1 MRGVLVVLLAV
12 IGIVLVPL
20 ADMGVW
26 TRRELLPRDHFVAL
40 SNKVL
45 DEDEVRVALALRIAD
60 EIDARADL
68 SRRGRAIVLPAVEHG
83 LNTQPAR
90 VVFDRAVGDVHE
102 QLERGDDRLVL
113 RFDALLPLV
122 STAVTRVDPDVA
134 ADLPDHLPEITII
147 TQHDVP
153 TFFRAVKLV
162 RRASLVFPILCF
174 VLLAAAILLA
184 NRRALALAVFG
195 VALAALSLLIIGFV
209 VFGRDLLSSI
219 TGPELDMQAFE
230 AGYDVVTHSLVIQT
244 LGVAALG
251 AAALVAGFALK
262 ARGVRNTRPLG
273 WA

>member
-1 MRGVLVVLLAV
+1 MRGVLAVVLAV
-12 IGIVLVPL
+12 VGILLVPL
-20 ADMGVW
+20 ADVGVW
-26 TRRELLPRDHFVAL
+26 TWRELLPRDHFVAL

-45 DEDEVRVALALRIAD
+45 DEDEVRVALAQRIAQ

-68 SRRGRAIVLPAVEHG
+68 SRRGRRIVEPAVEHG

-90 VVFDRAVGDVHE
+90 VIFDRAVGDVHD

-122 STAVTRVDPDVA
+122 SNAVARADPDVA

-147 TQHDVP
+147 TQDDVP

-162 RRASLVFPILCF
+162 RRASLVFPIVC
-174 VLLAAAILLA
+174 VALLAAAIVLS

-195 VALAALSLLIIGFV
+195 AAIAVISLVLLGFV
-209 VFGRDLLSSI
+209 LFGRDLLSSI
-219 TGPELDMQAFE
+219 TGPALNVQAFE
-230 AGYDVVTHSLVIQT
+230 AGYDVVTHSFVIQT
-244 LGVAALG
+244 LGFAALG
-251 AAALVAGFALK
+251 AAAVVAGFALK
-262 ARGVRNTRPLG
+262 ARNVRNTRPLG